1 MIKKDVE
8 RLIPIPNNSSKLSNV
23 VNTEIVEKHVYGKF
37 VTKVNNTDTTEL
49 VLKTNY
55 DTDKLDLEKKKKV
68 MSTKRFLILV
78 NLLKNRLCY

>member
-1 MIKKDVE
+1 M
-8 RLIPIPNNSSKLSNV
+8 
-23 VNTEIVEKHVYGKF
+23 YGKL
-37 VTKVNNTDTTEL
+37 VTKVNNTATTEL

-55 DTDKLDLEKKKKV
+55 ETDKSDLEKKIL

>member
-55 DTDKLDLEKKKKV
+55 DTDKLDLEKKKKWCQQKD
-68 MSTKRFLILV
+68 SW
-78 NLLKNRLCY
+78 Y